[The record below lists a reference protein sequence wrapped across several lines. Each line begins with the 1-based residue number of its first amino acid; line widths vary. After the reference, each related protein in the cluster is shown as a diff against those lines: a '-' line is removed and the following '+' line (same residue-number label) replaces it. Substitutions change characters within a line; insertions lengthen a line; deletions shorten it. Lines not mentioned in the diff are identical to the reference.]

1 MIHLTGGK
9 KDKRQRL
16 HEKKGGQGEEEG
28 KGEKGR
34 GWSSFLAM
42 SCPDSLPI
50 LIYMYPQGGLYKF
63 SILIAE
69 NAKWLSS
76 AMRRKVD

>member
-1 MIHLTGGK
+1 MTLLTGGK
-9 KDKRQRL
+9 EHKRQRL
-16 HEKKGGQGEEEG
+16 HEKKGGSGEEG
-28 KGEKGR
+28 RKGEKGR
-34 GWSSFLAM
+34 GWSSFPAM
-42 SCPDSLPI
+42 SCPDSLPV

-63 SILIAE
+63 SILTAE